1 MQSTLLEIANL
12 VQGEVI
18 GDGSLMICALSP
30 LECTT
35 PHALIFADGND
46 NLKKAAA
53 SSAVAVLVAEH
64 VTEFNKPL
72 IRVAEPFSAFMTLI
86 KHFYPE
92 RPVTTGIHPTA
103 VIADDVTLGAGLSI
117 GPYVVIESGCTI
129 GDGCV
134 FKSHVH
140 IGHDVSIG
148 EHTTLYP
155 HVTLYD
161 KCQIGA
167 RVTIHASTVVGS
179 DGFGYMFKDGEHLK
193 IPHVG
198 HVVIGDDVEIGANTV
213 IDRATLGAT
222 SIGDGTKIDNLVQV
236 AHSVHLGK
244 HNILCAFTGIAG
256 SSTSGNHV
264 IFAANVGVSD
274 HVTIDDGVILGART
288 GVPPRKHL
296 KQGNVYLGSPAR
308 LKDKAIELELSST
321 RIPMMRKNM
330 FALTQRV
337 AKLSER
343 MERFDQIKEEV

>member
-1 MQSTLLEIANL
+1 MPFTLLEIAHL
-12 VQGEVI
+12 VQGEVV
-18 GDGSLMICALSP
+18 GDGSLMISALSP
-30 LECTT
+30 LECVT
-35 PHALIFADGND
+35 PNALIFADGND
-46 NLKKAAA
+46 NLQKASA
-53 SSAVAVLVAEH
+53 SSAAAVLVAEH
-64 VTEFNKPL
+64 VTELNKPF
-72 IRVAEPFSAFMTLI
+72 IRVAEPFTAFMTLL

-92 RPVTTGIHPTA
+92 RQATSGVHPTA
-103 VIADDVTLGAGLSI
+103 VIADDVILGHGVSI
-117 GPYVVIESGCTI
+117 GPYVVIESGCII
-129 GDGCV
+129 GDACV

-148 EHTTLYP
+148 ANTTLHP
-155 HVTLYD
+155 HVSLYD
-161 KCQIGA
+161 NCQIGS
-167 RVTIHASTVVGS
+167 RVTIHASTVIGS
-179 DGFGYMFKDGEHLK
+179 DGFGYMFKEGKHLK

-213 IDRATLGAT
+213 VDRATIGTT
-222 SIGDGTKIDNLVQV
+222 SIGDGTKIDNLVQI

-274 HVTIDDGVILGART
+274 HVTIDDGVVLGART

-330 FALTQRV
+330 LALTQRV

-343 MERFDQIKEEV
+343 MERFDQINEDV